1 MNGITATRAI
11 FWRGNEP
18 LLRGENLVQKDLAQS
33 MRLIGQ
39 RGAKAFYEGAI
50 AQKIAAEMASQPGA
64 LTLQD

>member
-1 MNGITATRAI
+1 
-11 FWRGNEP
+11 
-18 LLRGENLVQKDLAQS
+18 